1 MSNKEKFINMIQ
13 KEIFDRP
20 DIWIEEYEE
29 DWEDIFNFWSI
40 LKNIEEKEKPLF
52 TDNGKL
58 ILNYLKN
65 NDTLKSWRAKDIAE
79 GLSISSRTVS
89 GSLRKLANDGF
100 VEKIGKDP
108 VIYILTNKGKNIII
122 D

>member
-1 MSNKEKFINMIQ
+1 MSSKEKFINMIQ
-13 KEIFDRP
+13 QEIFDRP
-20 DIWIEEYEE
+20 DIWIEQYSE
-29 DWEDIFNFWSI
+29 DWEDILNFWSI

-65 NDTLKSWRAKDIAE
+65 NDTSKSWKAKDIAE

-108 VIYILTNKGKNIII
+108 VIYVLTNKGKNIII